1 MKLELTKRDIFLL
14 KLASSILI
22 IFLTFRFLIMPGIS
36 GYQEKMLEAE
46 TLSETKEEMEAA
58 IESVPLLT
66 QTIETRRQQL
76 AEASAP
82 YYARMENLQ
91 VDEILTGLA
100 VKLGLF
106 PVSLSIQNPKPGL
119 PEPYLYAKS
128 QDAVPGQDTTSPEP
142 ASSGQDAAAPIQE
155 PSAASG
161 QEISDT
167 AAASGAV
174 PETASYVLTGTGNIT
189 LRGTQEQMFL
199 FVDELKQ
206 NYPAIRIRSM
216 QMNQRVFLD
225 SAWDVVEEL
234 ETAFEL
240 DIYMHEED
248 TEE

>member
-46 TLSETKEEMEAA
+46 TLSETREEMEAA

-128 QDAVPGQDTTSPEP
+128 QDAVPGQ
-142 ASSGQDAAAPIQE
+142 
-155 PSAASG
+155 
-161 QEISDT
+161 EISGT
-167 AAASGAV
+167 AAAGGAV

-240 DIYMHEED
+240 DIYMYEED

>member
-1 MKLELTKRDIFLL
+1 
-14 KLASSILI
+14 
-22 IFLTFRFLIMPGIS
+22 
-36 GYQEKMLEAE
+36 MLEAE
-46 TLSETKEEMEAA
+46 TLSETREEMEAA

-128 QDAVPGQDTTSPEP
+128 QDAVP
-142 ASSGQDAAAPIQE
+142 
-155 PSAASG
+155 G

-240 DIYMHEED
+240 DIYMYEED

>member
-46 TLSETKEEMEAA
+46 TLSETREEMEAA

-128 QDAVPGQDTTSPEP
+128 QDAVPGQ
-142 ASSGQDAAAPIQE
+142 
-155 PSAASG
+155 
-161 QEISDT
+161 EISDT

-240 DIYMHEED
+240 YI
-248 TEE
+248 